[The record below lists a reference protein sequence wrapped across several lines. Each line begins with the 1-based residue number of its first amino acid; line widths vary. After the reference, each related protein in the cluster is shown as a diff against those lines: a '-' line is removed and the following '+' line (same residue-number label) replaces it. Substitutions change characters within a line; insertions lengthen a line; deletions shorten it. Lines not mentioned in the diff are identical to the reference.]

1 MHVRPRHVHVKFNKG
16 YRFVDLVNTFME
28 QYIKG
33 STQIFSLLKF
43 NYSTSVALTC

>member
-1 MHVRPRHVHVKFNKG
+1 MG
-16 YRFVDLVNTFME
+16 

-43 NYSTSVALTC
+43 NYSTSVALAR